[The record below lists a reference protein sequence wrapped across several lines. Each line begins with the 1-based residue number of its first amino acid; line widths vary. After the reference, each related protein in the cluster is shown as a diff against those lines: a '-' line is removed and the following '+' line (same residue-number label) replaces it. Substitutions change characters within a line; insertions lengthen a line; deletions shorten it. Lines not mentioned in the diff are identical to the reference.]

1 MLVPHCGTLA
11 RTRLFSD
18 NADMGRPY
26 VPVRQDARKMRYIEW
41 LTTPPQFRDPPTEME
56 LAKELDV
63 YQKTLYNWRQ
73 DREFRDVWRDDAD
86 EVIGGED
93 KRQRVM
99 ETLYM
104 AAIDYRSPRHVAAA
118 KLYLETIGA
127 IGPARVDVQ
136 VMNKAV
142 GLLTDAELEKLI
154 GIGLAEQKAEI
165 GGEEG

>member
-1 MLVPHCGTLA
+1 MA
-11 RTRLFSD
+11 KSY
-18 NADMGRPY
+18 M
-26 VPVRQDARKMRYIEW
+26 PVRQDIRKMRYIEW
-41 LTTPPQFRDPPTEME
+41 LTTPPQERVPGTEAE

-63 YQKTLYNWRQ
+63 YPKTLYNWRQ
-73 DREFRDVWRDDAD
+73 DREFRDAWRDDAD

-127 IGPARVDVQ
+127 IGPQRIDIQ
-136 VMNKAV
+136 VSNKAI
-142 GLLTDAELEKLI
+142 GLLTDEELAKLI
-154 GIGLAEQKAEI
+154 DQGLTEQKTEL
-165 GGEEG
+165 GGDAT

>member
-1 MLVPHCGTLA
+1 MQGMA
-11 RTRLFSD
+11 KSY
-18 NADMGRPY
+18 M
-26 VPVRQDARKMRYIEW
+26 PVRQDVRKMRYIQW
-41 LTTPPQFRDPPTEME
+41 LTTPPQERIPSTQAD

-63 YQKTLYNWRQ
+63 YPKTLWNWRQ

-127 IGPARVDVQ
+127 IGPQRIDIQ
-136 VMNKAV
+136 VSNKAI
-142 GLLTDAELEKLI
+142 GLLTDEELAKLI
-154 GIGLAEQKAEI
+154 DQGLTEQKTEL
-165 GGEEG
+165 GGDAT